1 MFWHQQF
8 SCYYIEI
15 NQIVFVFLGNG
26 TMSSSASTS
35 SSRNN
40 SPRPLTETK
49 LRAGVTNRNI
59 NHLQQRNSV
68 NYTGSTL
75 QEDLMKLINPDYNM
89 SSDDNFNNGAMHN
102 ARPQKNAQN
111 SHSLGNISS
120 LSGGIKPVGVATT
133 DDIFLMRKKSRSR
146 EGINLGPHGVP
157 ISSDIKFKSN
167 GTMEAKINKP
177 TLNGSTESEVIF
189 TTARPA
195 TVISSSSSASIKPN
209 SDINTN
215 ANGNTENNQSSILH
229 IQEEN
234 GASKLSTPRKPYAL
248 NGKSQSNGNSPTK
261 RFKMGD
267 LIIPPNSLPLLPD
280 TKEVDWT
287 SLVDNAISQI
297 NEGLKKH
304 YYDGGS
310 SGQPTPNSTLMNGK
324 NRLQTEHNQ
333 NQSECTLPL
342 EMPSISP
349 SSSSSSSGVSTNGHP
364 NSSLSSF
371 PDLQNQVT
379 QLEDRISKETRRRKS
394 LEQAVR
400 RLTEENRRLQD
411 ESQAAVQQLR
421 RFSEWFFQ
429 TVDRES

>member
-1 MFWHQQF
+1 M
-8 SCYYIEI
+8 
-15 NQIVFVFLGNG
+15 
-26 TMSSSASTS
+26 
-35 SSRNN
+35 
-40 SPRPLTETK
+40 
-49 LRAGVTNRNI
+49 

-89 SSDDNFNNGAMHN
+89 SNDDNFNNGGLAI
-102 ARPQKNAQN
+102 AKPQKNAQN

-120 LSGGIKPVGVATT
+120 LSGGLKTMGNVATT

-146 EGINLGPHGVP
+146 EGINLGSHGVP
-157 ISSDIKFKSN
+157 ISSDIKFKTN
-167 GTMEAKINKP
+167 GTLETKMNKTP
-177 TLNGSTESEVIF
+177 LNGSTESDVIF

-195 TVISSSSSASIKPN
+195 TVISSTSSMGKSN
-209 SDINTN
+209 NDDHNGGEHGLTN
-215 ANGNTENNQSSILH
+215 ILH

-234 GASKLSTPRKPYAL
+234 SGSKNSTPRKNYGP
-248 NGKSQSNGNSPTK
+248 NGKPLSNGGSPMKRTK
-261 RFKMGD
+261 AGE
-267 LIIPPNSLPLLPD
+267 LIIPPHSLPLLPD

-287 SLVDNAISQI
+287 SLVDSAITQI

-304 YYDGGS
+304 YYEAGGS
-310 SGQPTPNSTLMNGK
+310 AHPTPSSTLVNGK
-324 NRLQTEHNQ
+324 GRQQQLQDHNQ
-333 NQSECTLPL
+333 NQSDCASQ
-342 EMPSISP
+342 EMSSISP
-349 SSSSSSSGVSTNGHP
+349 SSSSSSSGVSTSGHQ
-364 NSSLSSF
+364 NSSQSSL

-429 TVDRES
+429 TIDRET